1 MYSTQFV
8 RPQGYAQRV
17 LEKNTECKEKLCF
30 QENSTDTF
38 KAGNS
43 VVCLKLFFS
52 HMNIWNKA
60 GLLFPF
66 KSSQVEVIQVNFIYI
81 AQNYNFASKGFTNYP

>member
-43 VVCLKLFFS
+43 VVCLKLFF
-52 HMNIWNKA
+52 
-60 GLLFPF
+60 FPYEYLEQSRF
-66 KSSQVEVIQVNFIYI
+66 AVSFQVKSS
-81 AQNYNFASKGFTNYP
+81 